1 LAELHP
7 LVAYHDGLGEVF
19 FALDRDWRIVVAN
32 GHALGLVRRTKEET
46 LGRSYWEVV
55 PHARGGV
62 IEEMLRRA
70 AETGRRASVEVES
83 RFRPGVLVDAIAVP
97 LVDGLAVAFRDI
109 SRARA
114 DASERAREL
123 ASAEERFAL
132 AAEAASI
139 GTWDVDVTAG
149 TRRWSPQFR
158 RILGVSD
165 DAKPDTGL
173 FSSLI
178 HPDDRAWVNALYRA
192 AYAGEGGG
200 RYAAEFRIRR
210 ASDGEERWVSTQGHV
225 YFGPDGAAM
234 RGIGVLVDVTER
246 KRREQALRESEERFR
261 LAADAF
267 QGGVFDVDVAT
278 GHVFRTDRHYAL
290 VGEAPGAIPP
300 DRHAWYARIHP
311 DDRPAFLAA
320 TQSVY
325 EGEAS
330 QYEAEYRALHRDG
343 HWVWIW
349 HRALALRDGTGK
361 LCRVVGSL
369 IDVTDRRRAEERQL
383 LLVAELNHRVKNT
396 LATVQSIAAYSLRG
410 RGGPAEAR
418 AAFEERLFALARAH
432 DVLTREHWEGAELGE
447 IVAQAVEPFGAGGR
461 FRIEGPP
468 VRLSPRAALAFAMAL
483 QELATNAA
491 KYGALSVPA
500 GRIEIA
506 WNRDGSDLRFRW
518 TETNGPAVAAP
529 QRRGFGLALI
539 ERSLA
544 QDLDGEAAVAFEP
557 GGVECRVRAA
567 LC

>member
-1 LAELHP
+1 M
-7 LVAYHDGLGEVF
+7 VAYHDGLGEVF
-19 FALDRDWRIVVAN
+19 FALDRDWRIVAAN
-32 GHALGLVRRTKEET
+32 GRALDLVRRTKEET

-55 PHARGGV
+55 PHARGSV
-62 IEEMLRRA
+62 VEETLRRA
-70 AETGRRASVEVES
+70 AGTGRPASVEIES
-83 RFRPGVLVDAIAVP
+83 RFSPGVLVDAIALP
-97 LVDGLAVAFRDI
+97 LADGLAVAFRDV

-114 DASERAREL
+114 DASAQALEL

-139 GTWDVDVTAG
+139 GTWDVDVAGG

-165 DAKPDTGL
+165 DATPDTGL

-178 HPDDRAWVNALYRA
+178 HPDDRKWVNAFYKA

-200 RYAAEFRIRR
+200 RYSAEFRIRR
-210 ASDGEERWVSTQGHV
+210 AVDGEERWVSTQGRV
-225 YFGPDGAAM
+225 YFDAGGAAL
-234 RGIGVLVDVTER
+234 RAIGVLVDVTER

-267 QGGVFDVDVAT
+267 QGGVFDVDVTT
-278 GHVFRTDRHYAL
+278 GHVFRTDRHYAM
-290 VGEAPGAIPP
+290 VGEAPGAIAP

-325 EGEAS
+325 AGDAA

-349 HRALALRDGTGK
+349 HRALALRDGTGR
-361 LCRVVGSL
+361 LCRVIGSL

-396 LATVQSIAAYSLRG
+396 LATVQSIAAYSLR
-410 RGGPAEAR
+410 RRSDPAEAR

-432 DVLTREHWEGAELGE
+432 DVLTRERWEGAELGE
-447 IVAQAVEPFGAGGR
+447 MVAQAVEPFAGGGSR
-461 FRIEGPP
+461 FSIDGPQ
-468 VRLSPRAALAFAMAL
+468 VRLAPRAALAFAMAL

-500 GRIEIA
+500 GRVEIA
-506 WNRDGSDLRFRW
+506 WRRDDGDLRFRW
-518 TETNGPAVAAP
+518 TETGGPAVAAP
-529 QRRGFGLALI
+529 TRRGFGLSLI

-544 QDLDGEAAVAFEP
+544 QDLDGEAAVVFEP
-557 GGVECRVRAA
+557 GGVECRVRAPVR
-567 LC
+567 